1 MSVRKAYFKTC
12 AATIFGLS
20 ALMAASSAF
29 AWTAVTPELEAQVK
43 PGMSKEEVHKLLGEP
58 LRTQGYS
65 RIKDTTCTFVTDRG
79 GSVARL
85 YVYFDKD
92 GLVASTGLKSS

>member
-1 MSVRKAYFKTC
+1 MSARKAFFRAG
-12 AATIFGLS
+12 AATLFGLS

-65 RIKDTTCTFVTDRG
+65 RIQDTTCAFVTDRG
-79 GSVARL
+79 GAVARF
-85 YVYFDKD
+85 YVYFDKN